1 MATEFLKTNLETNLE
16 ANLETKLARIETAVE
31 ANAAAIANLQT
42 TVNSLLK
49 IVEIQQNNSV
59 TQDQQTEAMLTELR
73 ELKTE
78 TQRLSIA
85 IANQPKK
92 WLLRM
97 TDHGR

>member
-1 MATEFLKTNLETNLE
+1 MATELLETNLETNLE
-16 ANLETKLARIETAVE
+16 LKLARIEAAVA
-31 ANAAAIANLQT
+31 ANALAIADLQT

-49 IVEIQQNNSV
+49 IVEIQQNNLA
-59 TQDQQTEAMLTELR
+59 TKDQPTEAILTELR
-73 ELKTE
+73 GLKTE
-78 TQRLSIA
+78 TQRLSVA

>member
-1 MATEFLKTNLETNLE
+1 MATELLETNLE
-16 ANLETKLARIETAVE
+16 LKLARIEAAVA
-31 ANAAAIANLQT
+31 ANALAIADLQT

-49 IVEIQQNNSV
+49 IVEIQQNNLA
-59 TQDQQTEAMLTELR
+59 TKDQPTEAILTELR
-73 ELKTE
+73 GLKTE
-78 TQRLSIA
+78 TQRLSVA